1 MSGKGDKRRKGADD
15 KKYAEG
21 WDRIFRK
28 PQQNQPLG
36 NEELKKEQAQDRKN
50 G

>member
-1 MSGKGDKRRKGADD
+1 MDRPWVGGAD

-28 PQQNQPLG
+28 KTP
-36 NEELKKEQAQDRKN
+36 KEQIVLMVHKVLVRIILGRKL
-50 G
+50 